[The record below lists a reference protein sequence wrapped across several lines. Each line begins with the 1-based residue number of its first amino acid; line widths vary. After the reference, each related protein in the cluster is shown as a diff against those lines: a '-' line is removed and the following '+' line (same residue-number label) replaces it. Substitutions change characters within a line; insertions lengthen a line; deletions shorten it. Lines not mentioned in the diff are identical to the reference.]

1 MDGSM
6 EKNCA
11 LILTIL
17 IALALPG
24 IAEEGPQVDFI
35 LLIDTSLSMSPAI
48 EEVKQYV
55 AGGVVGRFVQQGDWV
70 AVLAF
75 YGKST
80 LIWEGEIQ
88 TEADKAS
95 LIRSLHALEAK
106 GRFTDIGM
114 ALDDMKQLVIQRNR
128 PEIPKYI
135 LLLTDEIQEA
145 PPDSSYRS
153 DDFTVDHE
161 LLEYVR
167 RVDMGSFH
175 AITIGYG
182 LANRIESDLESLMK
196 TLNDPP
202 DRPERFLPG
211 GESTR
216 GQDTSTAGGFST
228 QDKPSITTGGQDG
241 TGQTLSASPGSV
253 ASGTSSDGI
262 PPDGSQPGANDG
274 RSFGVGGI
282 SKTSIYIILGLVIGT
297 AILGVVLITR
307 RKSQK
312 SRNPVGYRKPSEEED
327 KDKPSGSKD
336 GKQ

>member
-6 EKNCA
+6 EKNFV
-11 LILTIL
+11 LILTL
-17 IALALPG
+17 LMAFTLPG
-24 IAEEGPQVDFI
+24 VAEEGPQVDFI
-35 LLIDTSLSMSPAI
+35 LLVDTSLSMAPAI
-48 EEVKQYV
+48 EDVKQYV
-55 AGGVVGRFVQQGDWV
+55 AGGIVGRFVQQGDWV

-80 LIWEGEIQ
+80 LIWEGGIQ

-114 ALDDMKQLVIQRNR
+114 ALDDMKQLVLQRNR

-153 DDFTVDHE
+153 DDFTVNHE
-161 LLEYVR
+161 MLEYVR

-182 LANRIESDLESLMK
+182 LASRIESDLESLMK

-211 GESTR
+211 GET
-216 GQDTSTAGGFST
+216 TNT
-228 QDKPSITTGGQDG
+228 QDASAMGNPSTNDGSSPTTGSQDSTG
-241 TGQTLSASPGSV
+241 SQDNTGQALSGGSGSA
-253 ASGTSSDGI
+253 ASGTL
-262 PPDGSQPGANDG
+262 PAANDG
-274 RSFGVGGI
+274 SSFGVGGI
-282 SKTSIYIILGLVIGT
+282 SRASIYIILGLVIGT
-297 AILGVVLITR
+297 AILGLVLLIR
-307 RKSQK
+307 QKSQK
-312 SRNPVGYRKPSEEED
+312 SKKPVGHRKPSDEED
-327 KDKPSGSKD
+327 EDKPSGSKD
-336 GKQ
+336 GKL